1 MSSTVSDHCCKE
13 CNSTNA
19 YSEVFNDDEVGTIEG
34 CFDCGYYEVYRE
46 DYETGEIIEDYQ
58 GYDHHYAKEDKLNQE

>member
-1 MSSTVSDHCCKE
+1 MSSTVSNHCCKE

-34 CFDCGYYEVYRE
+34 CFDCGYYEVHRE
-46 DYETGEIIEDYQ
+46 DYQTGEIIEDYQ
-58 GYDHHYAKEDKLNQE
+58 GYDHHYSKEDKLNH

>member
-46 DYETGEIIEDYQ
+46 DYKTGEIIEDYQ
-58 GYDHHYAKEDKLNQE
+58 GYDHHYSKEDKLNQE